1 MSKISDENLIKA
13 AIEGDTEA
21 VDMLKDR
28 IKSAALPTIK
38 KRGIQ
43 GSDKDEKV
51 LESQIVEKVL
61 NALPKYGFKVSLET
75 WVYRITV
82 NMVIQHQRRVMMT
95 GRLQPQSLNG
105 NNS

>member
-1 MSKISDENLIKA
+1 MSNISDEKLIKV

-21 VDMLKDR
+21 VDMLKER

-43 GSDKDEKV
+43 GFDKDEKV
-51 LESQIVEKVL
+51 LESQIVEKML

-75 WVYRITV
+75 WVHRITV
-82 NMVIQHQRRVMMT
+82 NMVIQYQGKIMTRRT
-95 GRLQPQSLNG
+95 QTQSLNG
-105 NNS
+105 CKS